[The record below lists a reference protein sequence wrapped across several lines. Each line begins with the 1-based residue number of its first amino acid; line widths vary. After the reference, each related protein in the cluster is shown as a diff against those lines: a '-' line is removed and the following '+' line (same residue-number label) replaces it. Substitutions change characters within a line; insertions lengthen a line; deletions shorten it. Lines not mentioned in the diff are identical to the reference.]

1 MDAIKRFSGILWI
14 ALGVL
19 AVYLMARQ
27 AGMEIDAAVKNN
39 KAVLDT
45 KMFWYIIIPI
55 FTPIMFGLCL
65 FGYYALK
72 GEYSRLAE

>member
-1 MDAIKRFSGILWI
+1 MDSIKRFSGILWM
-14 ALGVL
+14 ALGVA
-19 AVYLMARQ
+19 AVYLMVKQ
-27 AGMEIDAAVKNN
+27 AGTEISNAITAN

-55 FTPIMFGLCL
+55 FTPIMFGLGL

-72 GEYSRLAE
+72 GEYDRLTD